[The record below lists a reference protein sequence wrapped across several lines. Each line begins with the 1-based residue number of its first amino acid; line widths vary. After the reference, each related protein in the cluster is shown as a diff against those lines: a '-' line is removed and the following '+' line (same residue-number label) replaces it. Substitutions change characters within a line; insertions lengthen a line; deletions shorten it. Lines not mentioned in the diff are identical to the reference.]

1 MNQRDSLF
9 FYFLRMGL
17 WEAEEVYDGAAP
29 GREDWERMFRTAQLQ
44 AVTGVVMDG
53 IARTGMRPDR
63 SLWEQWVWHLL
74 YVEQMNRR
82 IVQCGERWLSW
93 LGEKGIRAFV
103 FKGTSVASWYG
114 QPLHRS
120 FGDVDIV
127 VQQGWEKLVPALKEA
142 GIAYRN
148 EHGDLVVQ
156 DDDQVPVELHKRWEY
171 VYNPLVNRRL
181 KKLLG
186 KATEKDRELYLVCLI
201 LHLQR
206 HFLTYGIGLKQV
218 CDVAVMLH
226 AASLDRER
234 TASLLRRLHAVAFSR
249 LLFGFIDVYLGG
261 TERYP
266 LPPVTSGKRF
276 DVLCDVIM
284 NDGYHRKGQQEALA
298 SRSRWA
304 AVRIA
309 RNVWF
314 WARRSLRLFSILPGE
329 TCGFWWY
336 MGWRRILSFSL

>member
-1 MNQRDSLF
+1 MIIGIDFGTCYSSAAIMNGLIPVTTFIKDSTGMGIPSLF
-9 FYFLRMGL
+9 MYS
-17 WEAEEVYDGAAP
+17 E
-29 GREDWERMFRTAQLQ
+29 
-44 AVTGVVMDG
+44 
-53 IARTGMRPDR
+53 
-63 SLWEQWVWHLL
+63 
-74 YVEQMNRR
+74 
-82 IVQCGERWLSW
+82 
-93 LGEKGIRAFV
+93 
-103 FKGTSVASWYG
+103 
-114 QPLHRS
+114 
-120 FGDVDIV
+120 
-127 VQQGWEKLVPALKEA
+127 
-142 GIAYRN
+142 
-148 EHGDLVVQ
+148 
-156 DDDQVPVELHKRWEY
+156 
-171 VYNPLVNRRL
+171 
-181 KKLLG
+181 
-186 KATEKDRELYLVCLI
+186 EKDRELYLVCLI

-234 TASLLRRLHAVAFSR
+234 TAGLLRRLHAVAFSR

-266 LPPVTSGKRF
+266 LSPVTSGKRF

>member
-1 MNQRDSLF
+1 MNQRDNLF

-17 WEAEEVYDGAAP
+17 WEAEEAYAGAAP
-29 GREDWERMFRTAQLQ
+29 GREDWEQMFRTAQLQ

-63 SLWEQWVWHLL
+63 ELWEPWVWHLL

-82 IVQCGERWLSW
+82 IAQCGERWLSW

-103 FKGTSVASWYG
+103 FKGASVASWYG

-127 VQQGWEKLVPALKEA
+127 VQEGWEKLVPALKKA

-156 DDDQVPVELHKRWEY
+156 DGDQVPVELHERWEY
-171 VYNPLVNRRL
+171 VYNPLANSRL
-181 KKLLG
+181 QKLLG
-186 KATEKDRELYLVCLI
+186 KATEKDRELYFVCLI

-226 AASLDRER
+226 AASLDREK
-234 TASLLRRLHAVAFSR
+234 TASLLRRLHAVRFSR

-261 TERYP
+261 TGQYP
-266 LPPVTSGKRF
+266 LPPVKAGRQF
-276 DVLCDVIM
+276 EVLREVIM
-284 NDGYHRKGQQEALA
+284 NDGYLQKKQQEAQA
-298 SRSRWA
+298 VSRRSA
-304 AVRIA
+304 AARIA
-309 RNVWF
+309 CNVWF
-314 WARRSLRLFSILPGE
+314 WARRSLRLFGILPGE
-329 TCGFWWY
+329 TCGFWWH
-336 MGWRRILSFSL
+336 MAWRRIFIS